1 MKKTKRLVI
10 DSDVARSA
18 GTKEDPISQSC
29 REVLQAV
36 LDICHKVV
44 LTEDIFAEWKRHR
57 SNFTFIWLR
66 SMVARKKQIILK
78 EVTNDDLR
86 ARIDALSLDE
96 QRLDIIKK
104 DLHLVE
110 AALETDHIIISRDET
125 ARALFQEASEEIGGL
140 KRIVWINPTHE
151 EEHVKD
157 WLSEGAK
164 LERSRQF
171 REKS

>member
-18 GTKEDPISQSC
+18 GTKEDPISKSC

-57 SNFTFIWLR
+57 SNFTLIWLR
-66 SMVARKKQIILK
+66 SMMARKKQIILK
-78 EVTNDDLR
+78 EVTNADLR

-96 QRLDIIKK
+96 QTLDIIKK

-157 WLSEGAK
+157 WLSKGAK

-171 REKS
+171 RGTS

>member
-57 SNFTFIWLR
+57 SNFTLIWLR
-66 SMVARKKQIILK
+66 SMMARRKQIILK

-96 QRLDIIKK
+96 QTLDIIKK

-171 REKS
+171 RGKS

>member
-1 MKKTKRLVI
+1 MPSGSDI
-10 DSDVARSA
+10 DQ
-18 GTKEDPISQSC
+18 IYF
-29 REVLQAV
+29 
-36 LDICHKVV
+36 HM
-44 LTEDIFAEWKRHR
+44 AEI
-57 SNFTFIWLR
+57 NDGE
-66 SMVARKKQIILK
+66 KKQIILK

-96 QRLDIIKK
+96 QTLDIIKK

-157 WLSEGAK
+157 WLSKGAK

-171 REKS
+171 RGKS

>member
-66 SMVARKKQIILK
+66 SMMARKKQIILK
-78 EVTNDDLR
+78 EVNNDDLR

-96 QRLDIIKK
+96 QTLDIIKK

-151 EEHVKD
+151 EEHVQD

-171 REKS
+171 RGKS

>member
-1 MKKTKRLVI
+1 MKTKRLVI
-10 DSDVARSA
+10 DSDVAQSA

-29 REVLQAV
+29 REVLEAV
-36 LDICHKVV
+36 RDICHKVV

-57 SNFTFIWLR
+57 SNFTATWLR
-66 SMVARKKQIILK
+66 SMRARRKQIVLK
-78 EVTNDDLR
+78 DVTNADLR

-96 QRLDIIKK
+96 QTLDIMKK
-104 DLHLVE
+104 DVHLVE

-125 ARALFQEASEEIGGL
+125 ARELFREASEGIGAL

-151 EEHVKD
+151 DEHVKD
-157 WLSEGAK
+157 WLGKGAK

-171 REKS
+171 RGKS

>member
-96 QRLDIIKK
+96 QTLDIIKK

>member
-96 QRLDIIKK
+96 QTLDIIKK

-157 WLSEGAK
+157 WLSKGAK

>member
-66 SMVARKKQIILK
+66 SMMARKKQIILK

-96 QRLDIIKK
+96 QTLDIIKK